1 MFIGMASAIDLFL
14 QQDMESF
21 SSMREGQTEYQN
33 LQLAAM
39 TNNRMLSYAQLKWD
53 ESLAQTVKKVNIND
67 EDIEDINREDEY
79 SLSEI
84 KDAGWGDKNH
94 VQLQSQMSP
103 IANHGLEEPKFW
115 EEERPADIDV
125 QTVEYKD
132 QDIQRL

>member
-1 MFIGMASAIDLFL
+1 
-14 QQDMESF
+14 
-21 SSMREGQTEYQN
+21 MREGQTEYQN

-53 ESLAQTVKKVNIND
+53 ESLAQTVKKTGVSD

-79 SLSEI
+79 SLDEL
-84 KDAGWGDKNH
+84 KNAGWGDKTQ
-94 VQLQSQMSP
+94 VQLNAQMSP

-115 EEERPADIDV
+115 EEAKSTDFDV

-132 QDIQRL
+132 QDINRL